1 MWIRVLA
8 AALLVVAGLSS
19 AGHAQQKRVALVI
32 GNAAYR
38 QNELRNPVNDARAMA
53 ATLRQAGFQV
63 IQREN
68 ATKQQMEQAVGEFG
82 RALKPG
88 SVALFYYAGHG
99 MQVNGRNFLVPVDA
113 EVATEQ
119 SVRLETLDVD
129 LVLDQVAAAGSDV
142 NLMILDACRNNPF
155 ERRFRSAGTG
165 GLAQINA
172 PKGTLIAYATAP
184 GKVAADGE
192 GNNGIYTARLVQA
205 IKTPG
210 LSVEEMFKRVRAE
223 VSRETNDLQTPWE
236 ASSLVGNFY
245 FLGPTTVTVTPPAQ
259 PGAPGP
265 VDREALHWQSVKDA
279 TNPAEVQS
287 YLDQY
292 PKGAFAGLA
301 RARLATLQKPPAS
314 APAAKLAAQQAAAP
328 TPGAAQ
334 AAKAFDGTWQTTV
347 ICGRAADGAK
357 GYTLNFPAEVKDGVF
372 IGQFASPNTPASL
385 TVNGTIQADGSAL
398 LSAVGRTGDEEY
410 AIGRLQKGSNYR
422 YTVTA
427 RFDGARGSGT
437 RNEAR
442 ACNLTFVRQ

>member
-1 MWIRVLA
+1 MWIRILA
-8 AALLVVAGLSS
+8 AALLVMAALPATVQ
-19 AGHAQQKRVALVI
+19 AQDAQKRVALVI
-32 GNAAYR
+32 GNAAYPK
-38 QNELRNPVNDARAMA
+38 NELRNPVNDARAMA

-63 IQREN
+63 IAREN

-88 SVALFYYAGHG
+88 AVALFYYAGHG

-113 EVATEQ
+113 QVETEQ

-129 LVLDQVAAAGSDV
+129 LVLDQVSAAGSDV

-155 ERRFRSAGTG
+155 ERRFRAVGTG

-192 GNNGIYTARLVQA
+192 GTNGVYTARLVQA

-210 LSVEEMFKRVRAE
+210 LSVEELFKRVRAE

-245 FLGPTTVTVTPPAQ
+245 FLGPTTVTVAPAAQ

-265 VDREALHWQSVKDA
+265 VDREALHWQSVKDS

-301 RARLATLQKPPAS
+301 RARLATLQKPA
-314 APAAKLAAQQAAAP
+314 APAPAPQQAAAP
-328 TPGAAQ
+328 AAGAAG
-334 AAKAFDGTWQTTV
+334 ATRAFDGAWQTTV
-347 ICGRAADGAK
+347 QCTQAADGAK
-357 GYTLNFPAEVKDGVF
+357 GYVLNFVSQVKDGVF
-372 IGQFASPNTPASL
+372 SGQY
-385 TVNGTIQADGSAL
+385 GSATNASSLALNGAIRPDGTAL
-398 LSAVGRTGDEEY
+398 LNAIGRTGSEEFSV
-410 AIGRLQKGSNYR
+410 GRIQRGSSYT
-422 YTVTA
+422 YTVNA
-427 RFDGARGSGT
+427 RFEGGRGSGS
-437 RNEAR
+437 RNEVR
-442 ACNLTFVRQ
+442 PCNLTFVKQ